1 MSDPMLI
8 RAVLKGETVE
18 VKALIAHVMETGQR
32 KDADG
37 NLVPAHYIETLTATC
52 GGREVFRAE
61 WGASIARNP
70 YLAFRFKG
78 ARIGDKITLTWTDTA
93 GESRSDAA
101 TIR

>member
-32 KDADG
+32 KDAEG
-37 NLVPAHYIETLTATC
+37 KLVPANYIETLTATC
-52 GGREVFRAE
+52 GSRVVFRTE

-78 ARIGDKITLTWTDTA
+78 AQAGDKIMLTWTDTA
-93 GESRSDAA
+93 GESRSDEA

>member
-1 MSDPMLI
+1 MPDPMLI

-32 KDADG
+32 KDAEG
-37 NLVPAHYIETLTATC
+37 KLVPAHYIETLTATC
-52 GGREVFRAE
+52 GGRAVFRAE

-70 YLAFRFKG
+70 YLSFRFKG
-78 ARIGDKITLTWTDTA
+78 AQAGDKITLTWTDTA
-93 GESRSDAA
+93 GASRSDEA